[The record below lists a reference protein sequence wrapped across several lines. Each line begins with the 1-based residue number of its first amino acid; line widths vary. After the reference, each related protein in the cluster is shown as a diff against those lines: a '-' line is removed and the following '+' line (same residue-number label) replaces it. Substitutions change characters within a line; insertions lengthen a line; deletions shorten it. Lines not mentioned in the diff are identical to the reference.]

1 MSHLTSNATAI
12 GLGASVGLTAGLYT
26 RQALRKAA
34 AHGPSEHPSPLAS
47 AWLLAVIGGVSGV
60 LIGAR
65 FGMQARLP
73 AYLYLAAI
81 TPALGALDAATRTLP
96 NRILLP
102 AYPTTAALLG
112 FAAWRDGDAAALWHG
127 TLAGIVLY
135 AVFLVVAMAAPG
147 SMGFGDVLTELA
159 KVRR

>member
-12 GLGASVGLTAGLYT
+12 GLGASVGVAAGLYA
-26 RQALRKAA
+26 RRSLRKIA
-34 AHGPSEHPSPLAS
+34 AHGLSGHASPLAS
-47 AWLLAVIGGVSGV
+47 AWLLAVIGGVFGA

-81 TPALGALDAATRTLP
+81 APALGALDATTCTLP

-102 AYPTTAALLG
+102 TYPTAVVLLG

-127 TLAGIVLY
+127 ILAGIVLY
-135 AVFLVVAMAAPG
+135 VVFLAVAMAAPG